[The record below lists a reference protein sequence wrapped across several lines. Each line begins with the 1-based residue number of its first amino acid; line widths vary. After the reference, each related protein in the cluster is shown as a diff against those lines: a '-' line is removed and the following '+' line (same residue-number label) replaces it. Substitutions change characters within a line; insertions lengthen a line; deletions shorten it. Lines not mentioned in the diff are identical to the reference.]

1 MIHIDRNLNR
11 PAIKVYT
18 EAKAKAL
25 DGVTAVTKA
34 EQELEKAIVF
44 FTDTGNY
51 KNEKKITKKKFTFKV
66 YKNSDLAS
74 ELETVFGKKCA
85 YCESRFA
92 HVTPKEV
99 EHFRPKSEI
108 DSGTG
113 KLAPGYY
120 WLAGEWHNLLVSCP
134 DCNRSR
140 KHSVP
145 GQSARIKLGKGTQFP
160 LKDETRRVRKHHG
173 DISKEEPFRLLLNPC
188 LENPENH
195 LSFDE
200 NGLIHPRLNA
210 TGQPSAKGKASID
223 VYALQRKAL
232 VEERLIVLNK
242 LKDKLDQLRNQVA
255 LRAHLNTPQG
265 VAINEH
271 QIEIISNDLSESMN
285 QNAPYLGMLRDYI
298 RRSKA
303 AGEFDDLIERGIDP
317 EALINR

>member
-1 MIHIDRNLNR
+1 M
-11 PAIKVYT
+11 
-18 EAKAKAL
+18 
-25 DGVTAVTKA
+25 
-34 EQELEKAIVF
+34 F
-44 FTDTGNY
+44 
-51 KNEKKITKKKFTFKV
+51 
-66 YKNSDLAS
+66 
-74 ELETVFGKKCA
+74 
-85 YCESRFA
+85 
-92 HVTPKEV
+92 
-99 EHFRPKSEI
+99 KSEI
-108 DSGTG
+108 STSH
-113 KLAPGYY
+113 L
-120 WLAGEWHNLLVSCP
+120 
-134 DCNRSR
+134 SR
-140 KHSVP
+140 KN
-145 GQSARIKLGKGTQFP
+145 
-160 LKDETRRVRKHHG
+160 LKSSLEA
-173 DISKEEPFRLLLNPC
+173 NPC

-200 NGLIHPRLNA
+200 NGLIHPHLNA